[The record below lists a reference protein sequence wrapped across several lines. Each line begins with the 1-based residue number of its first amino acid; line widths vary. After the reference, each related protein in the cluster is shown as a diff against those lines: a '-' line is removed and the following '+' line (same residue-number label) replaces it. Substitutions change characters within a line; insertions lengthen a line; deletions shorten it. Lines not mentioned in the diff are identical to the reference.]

1 MLKPQHCTWY
11 EIKPKDPQ
19 WVHLQYFHLT
29 VYRSTIWWTVWDG
42 VGVGWGQWGWT
53 QPKVFIGWADPHRP
67 LTGRP
72 RRWVGGARRGGEGGG
87 MPDGRQ
93 GKSYIQVR
101 PTFHQ
106 SKTIHS
112 ILCKRLR
119 LNARFRSQVWCLAR
133 RTQRRQLAKLRA
145 RWTPRTGR
153 GHGSGCHLASLSQKC
168 TVPLFCVNTSGLNIG
183 MCFLE

>member
-1 MLKPQHCTWY
+1 MSA
-11 EIKPKDPQ
+11 
-19 WVHLQYFHLT
+19 FT
-29 VYRSTIWWTVWDG
+29 VFSSDCIPFNNLMDGLGRGWGG
-42 VGVGWGQWGWT
+42 VGAVGLDPAQSLHWMGRPSQT
-53 QPKVFIGWADPHRP
+53 PHRKAQA
-67 LTGRP
+67 
-72 RRWVGGARRGGEGGG
+72 VGGRGAEGGEGGG

-145 RWTPRTGR
+145 RWTPRNGG